1 MSVEIFFRA
10 LLWALGLLIFM
21 ALNAFFIIYL
31 ERKLLGHIHMRYGPM
46 HTGPHGALQM
56 IADGLKMI
64 LKEDIM
70 PAKANKLFFWLAPGI
85 VVVPAYLAYLTLPLQ
100 KGAAMADLGLGVFF
114 VFAVM
119 AVMPI
124 GFTLAGWAS
133 HNKYSLLGALRAAAQ
148 QISYEVPLLLSV
160 LGVVMMA
167 GSMRFSE
174 IVEKQHYVWYAFKQ
188 PIGFLLFF
196 VAALAE
202 MNRTPFDMPE
212 AGSEL
217 VAGYQTEFSGMKWGL
232 FMLAEYSA
240 MLVSGLLVALLFL
253 GGWTMPFL
261 PSSFV
266 WLLLKAYLIVAI
278 IIWVRGTLPRIRV
291 DMMMELGWKI
301 MIPVGLANL
310 MLTGLLAA
318 LWPQYF

>member
-1 MSVEIFFRA
+1 MSLA
-10 LLWALGLLIFM
+10 LFATMLGWALGLLGFM

-31 ERKLLGHIHMRYGPM
+31 ERKLLGHIHRRYGPM

-64 LKEDIM
+64 LKEDVI
-70 PAKANKLFFWLAPGI
+70 PGAANKLFFWLAPI
-85 VVVPAYLAYLTLPLQ
+85 VVVVPAYLVYMTLPFQNGL
-100 KGAAMADLGLGVFF
+100 AMADLGLGVFF
-114 VFAVM
+114 VFAVTAM
-119 AVMPI
+119 MPI

-167 GSMRFSE
+167 GSMQFSE
-174 IVEKQHYVWYAFKQ
+174 IVEKQQYVWYAFKQ
-188 PIGFLLFF
+188 PLGFVLLV

-202 MNRTPFDMPE
+202 ANRTPFDMPE

-232 FMLAEYSA
+232 FMLAEYSSL
-240 MLVSGLLVALLFL
+240 LVSGLLVSLLFL
-253 GGWTMPFL
+253 GGWNMPFL
-261 PSSFV
+261 PDSFV
-266 WLLLKAYLIVAI
+266 WLLLKAYLFIFFV
-278 IIWVRGTLPRIRV
+278 IWVRGTLPRIRV
-291 DMMMELGWKI
+291 DIMMELGWKI

-310 MLTGLLAA
+310 MLAGLLSA